1 MKNFRSHS
9 WLFPNCF
16 FIFFSIYLLVK
27 FVFIFFFRAAYEPRF
42 IFELTPVYML
52 SGVSNTQLV
61 VLSLL
66 VMLVDMYLHLRS
78 GKRYLLLSFL
88 PTIVMTSSIGFSIMV
103 SPMDLSYII
112 HFILFGCLL
121 LIVLIDY
128 QYVLKG
134 IETPMMTRKKV
145 PLSVS
150 VFKNE
155 PTVPRGASPRA
166 KHTRLIQ
173 QPPLP
178 LTMDSTLELKKISDE
193 LLQKMQ
199 IMLED
204 LENKNVRIKKLEHDL
219 DERQKNLVINE
230 KKFADQAISYLQSL
244 EKIPFNDKTLVKN
257 IPTEEKICLN
267 EPLQNRLIIDEK
279 NEIVAVVQR
288 GIFKE
293 VSNSFVDFIGYDRTE
308 LLQKNFFVFIAPQ
321 GFENARKY
329 YLNRL
334 KGVISNSFKTILLSK
349 THRELF
355 VEITVKPTI
364 YNGDSAEFL
373 RVNEV
378 RSNS

>member
-1 MKNFRSHS
+1 
-9 WLFPNCF
+9 
-16 FIFFSIYLLVK
+16 
-27 FVFIFFFRAAYEPRF
+27 
-42 IFELTPVYML
+42 
-52 SGVSNTQLV
+52 
-61 VLSLL
+61 
-66 VMLVDMYLHLRS
+66 
-78 GKRYLLLSFL
+78 
-88 PTIVMTSSIGFSIMV
+88 
-103 SPMDLSYII
+103 MDLSYII